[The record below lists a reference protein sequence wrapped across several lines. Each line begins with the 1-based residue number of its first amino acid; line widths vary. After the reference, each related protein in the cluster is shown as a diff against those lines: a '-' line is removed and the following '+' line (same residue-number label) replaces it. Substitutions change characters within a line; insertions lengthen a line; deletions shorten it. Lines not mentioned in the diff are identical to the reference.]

1 MGACRQCA
9 VKEFKDEKDE
19 KDAKGKIVMAC
30 MTPAKEETRIS
41 IHDPEVVAFRAAIV
55 EGMMLNHP
63 HDCPVCDVG
72 GECHLQD
79 MTVMT
84 GHDYRRTRFE
94 KRTFRNQYLGPF
106 LFHEMNRCIQC
117 YRCVRFYREY
127 AGGND
132 FNVFGIKN
140 AVYFGR
146 NEDGVLEN
154 EFAGNLVEVCPTGV
168 FTDATLRRHYT
179 RKWDL
184 TMAPSICVH
193 CSAGC
198 NITIGERYGLLRRV
212 LTRFNSSV
220 NGYFLC
226 DRGRYGYEF
235 VNSDRRIRAAR
246 LDGQPISPDEAG
258 QKLRSLVST
267 GEKAIGIASPRAIA

>member
-1 MGACRQCA
+1 MGTIYIDGKPYQADPEQNLLHACLSLGFDLPYFCWHAALGSVGACRQCA
-9 VKEFKDEKDE
+9 VKEFKDEKDTQGQNRDGVH
-19 KDAKGKIVMAC
+19 DARPKRRRGFPFTIRKLPLSAR
-30 MTPAKEETRIS
+30 PSSK
-41 IHDPEVVAFRAAIV
+41 
-55 EGMMLNHP
+55 GMMLNHP

-106 LFHEMNRCIQC
+106 VYHEMNRCIQC

-132 FNVFGIKN
+132 LNVFGIKN

-212 LTRFNSSV
+212 V
-220 NGYFLC
+220 
-226 DRGRYGYEF
+226 DAIQQRGE
-235 VNSDRRIRAAR
+235 R
-246 LDGQPISPDEAG
+246 LFP
-258 QKLRSLVST
+258 LR
-267 GEKAIGIASPRAIA
+267 PRPLRLRVRQ